1 MSIKLY
7 NVNGIGLIIGEKLSQ
22 DSEFVYLKY
31 PGIFIQQRTQQGQPQ
46 NVIVE
51 PVPPIFKG
59 RDEMLSRLPIK
70 KAMIIY
76 GGQPILEMFELY
88 EKYSA
93 KLQARIA
100 GDNAVGSNP
109 NSKAKEAK

>member
-1 MSIKLY
+1 VSIKLY

-31 PGIFIQQRTQQGQPQ
+31 PGIFIQQRTAQGQPQ

-59 RDEMLSRLPIK
+59 RDEMLKRLPVK

-76 GGQPILEMFELY
+76 SGQPIPEMFELY
-88 EKYSA
+88 EQYST
-93 KLQARIA
+93 KLRTRIA
-100 GDNAVGSNP
+100 GIHVVGSNSIP
-109 NSKAKEAK
+109 NIKA